1 MKTRKKQATGQK
13 ADLTVEGKSL
23 TVFTDSVRDGRATT
37 SKGVVT
43 SFDPAV
49 AAFESLTRTLEDCLR
64 TAQTIKNKRATE
76 LVKLLRVARRQV
88 GALGTK

>member
-1 MKTRKKQATGQK
+1 MKTKKPKATRRT
-13 ADLTVEGKSL
+13 ADLTVDGASL
-23 TVFTDSVRDGRATT
+23 TVFTDSVRDGRAAT

-76 LVKLLRVARRQV
+76 LVKLLRVARQQV

>member
-1 MKTRKKQATGQK
+1 MKTRKPKSTGR
-13 ADLTVEGKSL
+13 APDLTLDGNSL
-23 TVFTDSVRDGRATT
+23 TVFADSIRDGFKAT

-49 AAFESLTRTLEDCLR
+49 AEFESLTRTLESCLR

-76 LVKLLRVARRQV
+76 LVRLLRVARRQV
-88 GALGTK
+88 ETLRMK